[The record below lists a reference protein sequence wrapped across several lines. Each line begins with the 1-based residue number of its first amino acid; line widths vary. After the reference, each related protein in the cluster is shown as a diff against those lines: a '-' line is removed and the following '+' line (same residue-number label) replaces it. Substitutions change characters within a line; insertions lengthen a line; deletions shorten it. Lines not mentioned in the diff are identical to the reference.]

1 VFLSSGKTSRQKF
14 WKKEEMVM
22 SDPTVILAAQD
33 AQALP
38 MRERAGLAVA
48 RLDTATLV
56 QTVIAAEAAGV
67 RQVWSTQSALQA
79 DTLTAFAAAVVKTS
93 TVRVGTAIVPTYPRH
108 PLTMAAQALALNDLA
123 PGRLR
128 LGIGSSHRPIME
140 GSYGMQMGKPLEH
153 LREYVQIVRAAL
165 WTGQVNA
172 RGKYFQV
179 QATFP
184 RLAQIPILI
193 SVLRENA
200 FRLAGEIADG
210 AISWLCPI
218 PYLLKTGLPALR
230 ASAQAQGRPTPPL
243 VAHVLVAMSEERS
256 AVLQATRAQVQS
268 YGRLPFYASMFADA
282 GHPIGPDGSMSD
294 ELIASLVISG
304 SSAAIAERLQE
315 LLASGLDEL
324 LVWPVPIQQA
334 QDELHRLMQLLGGL

>member
-1 VFLSSGKTSRQKF
+1 
-14 WKKEEMVM
+14 M
-22 SDPTVILAAQD
+22 SNPSVILTAQD
-33 AQALP
+33 AQSLP
-38 MRERAGLAVA
+38 VRERVGLAVA

-79 DTLTAFAAAVVKTS
+79 DTLTTFAAAVVQTN
-93 TVRVGTAIVPTYPRH
+93 TVRLGTAIVPTYPRH
-108 PLTMAAQALALNDLA
+108 PLTMASQALALNDLA

-128 LGIGSSHRPIME
+128 LGIGPSHRPVIE
-140 GSYGMQMGKPLEH
+140 GIYGMQMGKPLEH
-153 LREYVQIVRAAL
+153 LREYVQIMRAAL
-165 WTGQVNA
+165 WSGQVDYE
-172 RGKYFQV
+172 GKYFQV
-179 QATFP
+179 KATLP
-184 RLAQIPILI
+184 RLVQIPVLI

-210 AISWLCPI
+210 AISWLCPV
-218 PYLLKTGLPALR
+218 PYLLRTGLPALR
-230 ASAQAQGRPTPPL
+230 ASAQAQGRPAPPL
-243 VAHVLVAMSEERS
+243 VAHVLVAMSEDRS

-282 GHPIGPDGSMSD
+282 GHPVGPDGSMSD
-294 ELIASLVISG
+294 ELIESLVISG

-334 QDELHRLMQLLGGL
+334 QSEMRLLMQLIGGL

>member
-1 VFLSSGKTSRQKF
+1 
-14 WKKEEMVM
+14 M
-22 SDPTVILAAQD
+22 SNPSVILTAQD

-38 MRERAGLAVA
+38 ARERVGLAVA

-79 DTLTAFAAAVVKTS
+79 DTLTTFVAAVMRTS
-93 TVRVGTAIVPTYPRH
+93 TVRLGTAIVPTYPRH
-108 PLTMAAQALALNDLA
+108 PLTMASQALALNDLA

-128 LGIGSSHRPIME
+128 LGVGPSHRPLIE
-140 GSYGMQMGKPLEH
+140 GIYGMQMGKPLEH
-153 LREYVQIVRAAL
+153 LREYLQVIRAAL
-165 WTGQVNA
+165 WTGQVDYQ
-172 RGKYFQV
+172 GKYFQV
-179 QATFP
+179 KATLP

-193 SVLRENA
+193 SVLREHA
-200 FRLAGEIADG
+200 FQLAGEIADG
-210 AISWLCPI
+210 AISWLCPV

-230 ASAQAQGRPTPPL
+230 ASAQAQDRSAPPL
-243 VAHVLVAMSEERS
+243 VAHVLVAMSEDQS
-256 AVLQATRAQVQS
+256 AVLQATRAQIQS

-282 GHPIGPDGSMSD
+282 GYPVGPDGSMSD

-304 SSAAIAERLQE
+304 SSGAIADRLQE

-324 LVWPVPIQQA
+324 LVWSVPIQQA
-334 QDELHRLMQLLGGL
+334 QSEMHQLMQLIGSL

>member
-1 VFLSSGKTSRQKF
+1 
-14 WKKEEMVM
+14 M
-22 SDPTVILAAQD
+22 SNPSVILTAQD

-38 MRERAGLAVA
+38 ARERVGLAVA

-79 DTLTAFAAAVVKTS
+79 DTLTTFVAAVMRTS
-93 TVRVGTAIVPTYPRH
+93 TVRLGTAIVPTYPRH
-108 PLTMAAQALALNDLA
+108 PLTMASQALALNDLA

-128 LGIGSSHRPIME
+128 LGVGPSHRPLIE
-140 GSYGMQMGKPLEH
+140 GTYGMQMGKPLEH
-153 LREYVQIVRAAL
+153 LREYLQVIRAAL
-165 WTGQVNA
+165 WTGQVDYQ
-172 RGKYFQV
+172 GKYFQV
-179 QATFP
+179 KATLP

-193 SVLRENA
+193 SVLREHA
-200 FRLAGEIADG
+200 FQLAGEIADG
-210 AISWLCPI
+210 AISWLCPV

-230 ASAQAQGRPTPPL
+230 ASAQAQDRSAPPL
-243 VAHVLVAMSEERS
+243 VAHVLVAMSEDQS
-256 AVLQATRAQVQS
+256 AVLQATRAQIQS

-282 GHPIGPDGSMSD
+282 GYPVGPDGSMSD

-304 SSAAIAERLQE
+304 SSGAIADRLQE

-324 LVWPVPIQQA
+324 LVWSVPIQQA
-334 QDELHRLMQLLGGL
+334 QSEMHQLMQLIGSL

>member
-1 VFLSSGKTSRQKF
+1 
-14 WKKEEMVM
+14 M
-22 SDPTVILAAQD
+22 SNPSVILTAQD
-33 AQALP
+33 AQSLP
-38 MRERAGLAVA
+38 VRERVGLAVA

-79 DTLTAFAAAVVKTS
+79 DTLTTCAAAVLQTN
-93 TVRVGTAIVPTYPRH
+93 TVRLGTAIVPTYPRH
-108 PLTMAAQALALNDLA
+108 PLTMASQALALNDLA

-128 LGIGSSHRPIME
+128 LGVGPSHRPLIE
-140 GSYGMQMGKPLEH
+140 GIYGMQMGKPLEH
-153 LREYVQIVRAAL
+153 LREYVQIMRAAL
-165 WTGQVNA
+165 WSGQVDYG
-172 RGKYFQV
+172 GKYFQV
-179 QATFP
+179 KATLP
-184 RLAQIPILI
+184 RLVQIPVLI

-210 AISWLCPI
+210 AISWLCPV
-218 PYLLKTGLPALR
+218 PYLLRTGLPALR
-230 ASAQAQGRPTPPL
+230 ASAQAQGRPAPPL
-243 VAHVLVAMSEERS
+243 VAHVLVAMSEDRS

-282 GHPIGPDGSMSD
+282 GHPVGPDGSMSD
-294 ELIASLVISG
+294 VLIESLVISG
-304 SSAAIAERLQE
+304 RSASIAERLQE

-334 QDELHRLMQLLGGL
+334 QSEMRLLMQLIGGL